1 MIDKRDDMNHY
12 IALCNAIIA
21 QACEDYVEYLK
32 KSIRFERG
40 GDIYIK
46 YVKLS
51 SKIRFGKL
59 DQVKEKSEKLKDF
72 IVDIHD
78 VREKI
83 CDIENFFKSSWFSM
97 LAAGKYN
104 PDAMMYQCRN
114 RAKELLEK
122 EEIDRKKA
130 AENRRIKRRS
140 ENKKATKN
148 KKSKNS
154 D

>member
-1 MIDKRDDMNHY
+1 MIDKRDDMNNY
-12 IALCNAIIA
+12 IALGTAIIA
-21 QACEDYVEYLK
+21 QACENYVEYLK
-32 KSIRFERG
+32 KSIRYERG

-46 YVKLS
+46 NVKLA
-51 SKIRFGKL
+51 SKTRFGKL
-59 DQVKEKSEKLKDF
+59 DHVKEKSEKLNDF

-83 CDIENFFKSSWFSM
+83 CDSEDFFKSSWFIL

-104 PDAMMYQCRN
+104 PDEMMYLCRN

-130 AENRRIKRRS
+130 AENRRIKRRN
-140 ENKKATKN
+140 ENKKAAKN
-148 KKSKNS
+148 KKPKNS

>member
-1 MIDKRDDMNHY
+1 MIDKRDDMNNY
-12 IALCNAIIA
+12 IALGTAIIA

-32 KSIRFERG
+32 KSIRYERG

-46 YVKLS
+46 NVKLA

-59 DQVKEKSEKLKDF
+59 DHVKEKSEKLKDF

-78 VREKI
+78 AREKI
-83 CDIENFFKSSWFSM
+83 CDIENFFKSSWFSL

-104 PDAMMYQCRN
+104 PDELMYQCHN

-130 AENRRIKRRS
+130 AENRRIKRRN
-140 ENKKATKN
+140 ENKKAA
-148 KKSKNS
+148 KKKK
-154 D
+154 

>member
-1 MIDKRDDMNHY
+1 MIDKRDDMNNY
-12 IALCNAIIA
+12 IALGTAIIA

-32 KSIRFERG
+32 KSIRYERG

-46 YVKLS
+46 HVKLA

-78 VREKI
+78 VREQI
-83 CDIENFFKSSWFSM
+83 CDIENFFKSSWFIL

-104 PDAMMYQCRN
+104 PDELMYQCRN

-140 ENKKATKN
+140 ENKKAAKN